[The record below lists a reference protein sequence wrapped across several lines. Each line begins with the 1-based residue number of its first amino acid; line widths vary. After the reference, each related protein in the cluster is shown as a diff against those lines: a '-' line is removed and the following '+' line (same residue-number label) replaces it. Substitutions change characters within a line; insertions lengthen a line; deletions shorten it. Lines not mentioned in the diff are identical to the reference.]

1 MTQTPPTRR
10 ALGRGLAALI
20 PGAAG
25 ATTTEEEATDTSV
38 SRETGLKWLPIE
50 DLVPNPEQPRK
61 HFDPDGLQEL
71 SESIKE
77 QGVLQP
83 IIVNKSDEGYLIVA
97 GERRW
102 RASALAG
109 IQSVPVLVKELS
121 AEDILKVALI
131 ENIQRRDLDPIE
143 EALAYKRLLEQHS
156 LTQENLAESLGKN
169 RATIANSLRL
179 LKLPTS
185 ILELI
190 GRGSLS
196 AGHAKAIL
204 TLDDETSM
212 QKLADSVMKQGLS
225 VRDAEARARGM
236 KRAKVQEE
244 GPADSAELPSDLASR
259 GVEDR
264 LARLL
269 GTKVRLVDRRGKG
282 RIEIHYHSLEHLDG
296 LLDKFEMM

>member
-25 ATTTEEEATDTSV
+25 ATTTEEEVTESNV

-50 DLVPNPEQPRK
+50 DLVPNPDQPRK
-61 HFDPDGLQEL
+61 HFDADGLQEL

-109 IQSVPVLVKELS
+109 VQSVPVLVKELS

-179 LKLPTS
+179 LKLPST

-190 GRGSLS
+190 GRGALS

-204 TLDDETSM
+204 TLDDEKSM
-212 QKLADSVMKQGLS
+212 QTLADSVMKQGLS

-244 GPADSAELPSDLASR
+244 GTPDSSELPSDLSSR

>member
-25 ATTTEEEATDTSV
+25 ATTTEEEAADTSV

-83 IIVNKSDEGYLIVA
+83 IIVNKSDDGYLIVA

-244 GPADSAELPSDLASR
+244 GPADSTELPSDLASR